1 MLCLTHNAFKRN
13 PLSTS
18 HSHFHSSNFKPENMC
33 ENKHAGLQFGICV
46 SSIVTRSSFVL
57 VHRDRPGSPFK
68 HKEIGNVC
76 RCEITMGVVEVFFC
90 HGWKKLQVEE
100 PRTHGQIPDAT
111 LIDLVTMRFK
121 QKLLDVF
128 MYSNPSQ
135 PNSSVHFHSCI
146 VPEPS

>member
-1 MLCLTHNAFKRN
+1 MLCLTHDGFKRI
-13 PLSTS
+13 PSVRRILTFIPRTS
-18 HSHFHSSNFKPENMC
+18 SQKTC
-33 ENKHAGLQFGICV
+33 ENKHANLQFWHLRV
-46 SSIVTRSSFVL
+46 LVTRSSVVL

-68 HKEIGNVC
+68 HKEIGNAC

-90 HGWKKLQVEE
+90 HGWKTLQAEE
-100 PRTHGQIPDAT
+100 PTTHGQIRDAT

-121 QKLLDVF
+121 QYLVDVF
-128 MYSNPSQ
+128 VFSNPSQ